1 MRSMRVLVVGG
12 GIGGLSA
19 ALALRAVGATV
30 RVYEQAAELGEIGAG
45 VGLSHNSMRV
55 LQRLGVSDSVTRRAA
70 PINEWWMLAPGG
82 SVVSHQVA
90 GRDGPVSSFGI
101 YRPDLVAELAA
112 RLPQGVL
119 RTGHRCVA
127 FRQDNR
133 HAVVTFDNGVSVEA
147 DVVIGADGIHSALQ
161 GYVVEPRPPVFSGVV
176 AYRGVLAAARVPGWP
191 WPHAFVN
198 WVGQG
203 KHVLVFPVRGGEL
216 LNYVGFL
223 SADEQMRESR
233 SAPGDPAV
241 LATEFGDWDPWLSRL
256 LSQIDTTLRWGLYDR
271 DPLPRWTNGRL
282 TLLGDAAHAM
292 LPHMGQGANQAI
304 EDGMALATLMRGTD
318 AADVTETL
326 IRYQRLRHDH
336 TARVQQGSRA
346 NGMRMDSGQAISIG
360 QPGVHDY
367 DVEAEARAMR
377 QRCVLPGSR

>member
-19 ALALRAVGATV
+19 ALALLSAGAKV
-30 RVYEQAAELGEIGAG
+30 RVYEHAAELGEVGAG
-45 VGLSHNSMRV
+45 VGLFPNSMRI
-55 LQRLGVSDSVTRRAA
+55 LQRLGVAHSVTRLAA

-90 GRDGPVSSFGI
+90 GRDGPSSSVGM
-101 YRPDLVAELAA
+101 YRPDLVAALAA
-112 RLPQGVL
+112 GLPRGAL
-119 RTGHRCVA
+119 HTGHRCVA
-127 FRQDNR
+127 FRQDDR
-133 HAVVTFDNGVSVEA
+133 YAVVTFDNGVSVEA
-147 DVVIGADGIHSALQ
+147 DVVIAADGIHSTLQ
-161 GYVVEPRPPVFSGVV
+161 RYVVKPRRPVFSGVV
-176 AYRGVLAAARVPGWP
+176 AYRGVMPAARVPDWP
-191 WPHAFVN
+191 WPHALVN

-203 KHVLVFPVRGGEL
+203 KHFLVFPVRAGTL

-223 SADEQMRESR
+223 PADAQMRESW
-233 SAPGDPAV
+233 SAPGDPAI
-241 LATEFGDWDPWLSRL
+241 LAAEFADRDPWLSRL
-256 LSQIDTTLRWGLYDR
+256 LSRIDTTFRWGLYDR

-282 TLLGDAAHAM
+282 ALLGDAAHAM

-318 AADVTETL
+318 AADVTEAL

-346 NGMRMDSGQAISIG
+346 NGMRMDAGQAITIG

-367 DVEAEARAMR
+367 DVEAEARVMR
-377 QRCVLPGSR
+377 